1 MTKLLQ
7 FFQTT
12 EGFLSIRRLGFFI
25 LLIYGLV
32 NKEILF
38 INSLFSS
45 PPIDYCSIDMIKKAP
60 VFNFAELD
68 ASCNKVLDY
77 AMAALGFAAID
88 PVVNMFK
95 KKDK

>member
-32 NKEILF
+32 NKEIIF
-38 INSLFSS
+38 IASLNHVMPNFS
-45 PPIDYCSIDMIKKAP
+45 
-60 VFNFAELD
+60 ELD
-68 ASCNKVLDY
+68 GSCNKVLDY

-95 KKDK
+95 KNKEK